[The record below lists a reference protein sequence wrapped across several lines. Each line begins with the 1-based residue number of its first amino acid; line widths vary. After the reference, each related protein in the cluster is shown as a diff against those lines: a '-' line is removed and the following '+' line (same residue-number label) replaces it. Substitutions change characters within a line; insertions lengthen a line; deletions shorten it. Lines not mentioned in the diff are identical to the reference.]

1 MASAVTEK
9 PQTREEANRQLREA
23 FRQMVVSYRA
33 APRPNRLA
41 VQLVIANLVVW
52 PVVGLLLLLG
62 G

>member
-1 MASAVTEK
+1 
-9 PQTREEANRQLREA
+9 
-23 FRQMVVSYRA
+23 MVVSYRA

>member
-1 MASAVTEK
+1 MTEA

-23 FRQMVVSYRA
+23 FRRMVVAYRA